1 MRLAE
6 LAATTQTSPATIKY
20 YLREGLLPAGRAV
33 NARLA
38 EYDERHVRRLL
49 LIGALR
55 GVLGAPIDRI
65 ADLLRRVDD
74 PSVPLPTLLGH
85 AQLLALALP
94 DDEPEPAGEPP
105 AITRLLHDRGWET
118 SSPVRAALASHAAS
132 MSTLGVGVTEQIL
145 QVYADAADSV
155 ARLDLANVG
164 ATTSRDEA
172 VLVTA
177 VGVHSFGLLLLRLV
191 AVAQAAH
198 ATQPGPPG
206 YPAGGS
212 PQAHSTFADGAAIRL
227 TGRCPSRSRTA
238 PRWPAPRAG
247 PRPAPPARPR
257 SGRRAGHRC
266 RPARCMNLAAHP
278 QWPRRAAA
286 GPPPPRSAP

>member
-6 LAATTQTSPATIKY
+6 LATTTQTSPATIKY
-20 YLREGLLPAGRAV
+20 YLREGLLPAGQAV

-38 EYDERHVRRLL
+38 EYDERHVRRLR

-55 GVLGAPIDRI
+55 GVLGAPIERI
-65 ADLLRRVDD
+65 AALLRDVDD
-74 PSVPLPTLLGH
+74 PDVPLPRLLGH
-85 AQLLALALP
+85 AQLLALELP
-94 DDEPEPAGEPP
+94 DDEPEPTAEPP

-118 SSPVRAALASHAAS
+118 SSPVRAALASHVAG

-164 ATTSRDEA
+164 ATTNRDEA

-177 VGVHSFGLLLLRLV
+177 VGVHSFGRLLLRLV

-198 ATQPGPPG
+198 ATDPGTGAGIGIAIEEPG
-206 YPAGGS
+206 
-212 PQAHSTFADGAAIRL
+212 
-227 TGRCPSRSRTA
+227 
-238 PRWPAPRAG
+238 
-247 PRPAPPARPR
+247 
-257 SGRRAGHRC
+257 
-266 RPARCMNLAAHP
+266 
-278 QWPRRAAA
+278 
-286 GPPPPRSAP
+286 